1 VELDDLIGTSGE
13 WLRGTGPESD
23 IVVSSRIRLA
33 RNLAGY
39 PFPPRA
45 EEPTRNEIN
54 NILKEH
60 ISQLSLAPPLS
71 YVAVDDLVKVDRQF
85 LVERQLISREHAE
98 SQGPRGTCIGRQE
111 TISLMINEEDHLR
124 MQVLRSGYALENCW
138 EEINRID
145 DELEQQVSFAFSDEF
160 GYLTSCPTNAG
171 TGMRVSVMLHLPALV
186 LTKEIQKVFQ
196 AMHKMSL
203 AVRGLYGEGSQAM
216 GDFYQIS
223 NQVTLGRSEEQ
234 IMQNVRRVI
243 PDILAY
249 ERKARLAL
257 VKGDRQRLH
266 DQVSRAM
273 GILSSARQISSEET
287 MELLSSVRLGINLGL
302 VDDIEISTVNEL
314 CIQTQPA
321 HLQKIRGEAL
331 ESTERNAVRAALLR
345 ERLTGRAPPQN

>member
-1 VELDDLIGTSGE
+1 MDLQELSRKSGE

-23 IVVSSRIRLA
+23 VVVSSRIRLA
-33 RNLAGY
+33 RNLADF
-39 PFPPRA
+39 PFPSRA
-45 EEPTRNEIN
+45 NDSVRGEVNS
-54 NILKEH
+54 ILRSH
-60 ISQLSLAPPLS
+60 IAELPGTSPLEF
-71 YVAVDDLVKVDRQF
+71 VDVDDLQKLDRQF

-98 SQGPRGTCIGRQE
+98 THGPRGACIGRQE
-111 TISLMINEEDHLR
+111 TVSLMINEEDHLR
-124 MQVLRSGYALENCW
+124 MQVLRSGYDLDHCW
-138 EEINRID
+138 EEITRID
-145 DELEQQVSFAFSDEF
+145 DELEQRIAFAFNDDF

-223 NQVTLGRSEEQ
+223 NQVTLGKSEDAIIKTVQ
-234 IMQNVRRVI
+234 RVV
-243 PDILAY
+243 PDILNY
-249 ERKARLAL
+249 ERKARLTL
-257 VKGDRQRLH
+257 VKTDRPRLH
-266 DQVSRAM
+266 DQVSRAR

-321 HLQKIRGEAL
+321 HLQKIRGQVL
-331 ESTERNAVRAALLR
+331 ETSERNASRAGLLR
-345 ERLTGRAPPQN
+345 ERLSGQPPQN